1 MRAYADAMLSR
12 MGRWL
17 RMLGIDTV
25 IADSRQSDGEILD
38 AARRRVLI
46 TRDKLLYRRAKSRHL
61 KAYYIQSRTV
71 REQLHEFFSLTGA
84 GARFPETTRCPLCN
98 SLLKK
103 ATRGETDAPRGA
115 RGLFWKCP
123 GCGKSYWQGSHWAK
137 ISKLA
142 EEVAPS

>member
-25 IADSRQSDGEILD
+25 IADSGLEDAEVLN
-38 AARRRVLI
+38 AARRRTLI
-46 TRDKLLYRRAKSRHL
+46 TRDKLLYRRAKSRHMA
-61 KAYYIQSRTV
+61 AYYIQGRTV

-84 GARFPETTRCPLCN
+84 EARFPKATRCPLCN

-103 ATRGETDAPRGA
+103 TSHGRTDAPKGA

-123 GCGKSYWQGSHWAK
+123 GCGKSYWQGSHWEK